1 MKALL
6 TALSYMHSKGV
17 MHRDLKPENILYQT
31 KGDYDSLKL
40 ADFGLSAFA
49 HDYPYLYPK
58 CGTPGFVAPEVANL
72 IDKTSGYSFKCDV
85 FSAGVI
91 FHVLLF
97 GEGLFT
103 GSGHQEILKLNK
115 ICEINYLHK
124 KYEAI
129 DQDAKDLLF

>member
-58 CGTPGFVAPEVANL
+58 CGTPGFVAPEGIFNLKILVANL
-72 IDKTSGYSFKCDV
+72 IDKTTGYSFKCDV
-85 FSAGVI
+85 FSSGVI
-91 FHVLLF
+91 FHVL
-97 GEGLFT
+97 
-103 GSGHQEILKLNK
+103 
-115 ICEINYLHK
+115 
-124 KYEAI
+124 
-129 DQDAKDLLF
+129 